1 MCVVFFV
8 FCLSSI
14 RALCVRFYCSESG
27 LWLIFKKIWFQLEPN
42 CVWVKLIYCISEN
55 MQCDLNIHSIF
66 SVIYH
71 YIEWETISE
80 KKSVDFIKIISTTI
94 PCIESHI
101 LSVLLIRNGKRIALT
116 CKRSDIPKE
125 PNLSM
130 VLFSCA
136 MDTRHTCGIE
146 IEGDKQK
153 HLWIDYDLCSSY
165 NNRIDNNSNNSNY
178 KCMTHNNENM
188 CAFWTQQ
195 QRSFS
200 MKTHQHKAYTWIRFG
215 WHIVN
220 VLTLFNSLHINR
232 KMSVFC

>member
-1 MCVVFFV
+1 
-8 FCLSSI
+8 
-14 RALCVRFYCSESG
+14 
-27 LWLIFKKIWFQLEPN
+27 
-42 CVWVKLIYCISEN
+42 
-55 MQCDLNIHSIF
+55 MQWDLNIQSIF
-66 SVIYH
+66 QWFI
-71 YIEWETISE
+71 IISNEKRYRE
-80 KKSVDFIKIISTTI
+80 KKSVDFIKIITTTI
-94 PCIESHI
+94 PCIDSHI

-165 NNRIDNNSNNSNY
+165 NNSNNSNY

-215 WHIVN
+215 WHTVN
-220 VLTLFNSLHINR
+220 VLTLFNSLHMNR
-232 KMSVFC
+232 EMSVFC

>member
-1 MCVVFFV
+1 M
-8 FCLSSI
+8 
-14 RALCVRFYCSESG
+14 
-27 LWLIFKKIWFQLEPN
+27 WLIFKKIWFQSEAN

-55 MQCDLNIHSIF
+55 MQWDLNIQSIF
-66 SVIYH
+66 QWFI
-71 YIEWETISE
+71 IISNEKRYRE
-80 KKSVDFIKIISTTI
+80 KKSVDFIKIITTTI
-94 PCIESHI
+94 PCIDSHI

-165 NNRIDNNSNNSNY
+165 NNGNNSNY

-200 MKTHQHKAYTWIRFG
+200 MKTHQHKAYIWIRFG
-215 WHIVN
+215 WHTVN
-220 VLTLFNSLHINR
+220 VLTLFNSLHMNR
-232 KMSVFC
+232 EMSVFC

>member
-1 MCVVFFV
+1 M
-8 FCLSSI
+8 
-14 RALCVRFYCSESG
+14 
-27 LWLIFKKIWFQLEPN
+27 
-42 CVWVKLIYCISEN
+42 KLIYCISEN
-55 MQCDLNIHSIF
+55 MQWDLNIQSIF
-66 SVIYH
+66 QWFI
-71 YIEWETISE
+71 IISNEKRYRE
-80 KKSVDFIKIISTTI
+80 KKSVDFIKIITTTI
-94 PCIESHI
+94 PCIDSHI

-165 NNRIDNNSNNSNY
+165 NNGNNSNY

-200 MKTHQHKAYTWIRFG
+200 MKTHQHKAYIWIRFG
-215 WHIVN
+215 WHTVN
-220 VLTLFNSLHINR
+220 VLTLFNSLHMNR
-232 KMSVFC
+232 EMSVFC